1 MAVEKVREGGK
12 EDRKRMR
19 EDETREGRRKG
30 RMQRKVTKE
39 WRKKRFKGR
48 GRERQERGLRA
59 LRKISIRTVSEN
71 KK

>member
-1 MAVEKVREGGK
+1 MREGGK

-19 EDETREGRRKG
+19 MREEETREGRRKE

-59 LRKISIRTVSEN
+59 LQRISIRTLSEN